1 MAQIDDTVIIDWGRF
16 EQARAS
22 LGVNFFRVLGYF
34 REDGGKAVRAIEEAM
49 RSLNAGAMIVPA
61 DMIKVEGIQ
70 LGALAVAELA
80 EDIEFQARDCVEWH
94 QSPAMLLEDVVQLRA
109 LFDQAVAAF
118 DHETNPL
125 QVRRPGERRGA
136 ALEIR

>member
-1 MAQIDDTVIIDWGRF
+1 MAYEGETTVDWARF
-16 EQARAS
+16 ENARAA

-49 RSLNAGAMIVPA
+49 RAQDAAAMIGPA
-61 DMIKVEGIQ
+61 DLIKVEGIQ

-109 LFDQAVAAF
+109 LFNQAVAAF
-118 DHETNPL
+118 DQETNPL
-125 QVRRPGERRGA
+125 QVRKPGERRGA
-136 ALEIR
+136 ALEVRS